1 MLHSIATQGQN
12 LFARGMGCVM
22 IDAVPRPNR
31 VRLVDGNLSVS
42 HGSAKDVNVTQG
54 VAILEITGLGP
65 ALVTLDTIEK
75 AAPVEIVQYELNDLY
90 GVCARLTGMPQALE
104 SAVHVARQLIES
116 MGGTCVSTIINA
128 PDRESAKVIHAQ
140 AEYQPLLEQ
149 EVVFFPRAEQ
159 DAATP
164 ATQGTK
170 SMATDP
176 NYAIG
181 LIETQGFTAVIE
193 AIDTACKAAN
203 VEVIG
208 KEKLGGG
215 YITVLIKG
223 DVAAVGAAVE
233 AGKAKVDGLGKLISA
248 HVIARPS
255 AGILKLLPHL

>member
-1 MLHSIATQGQN
+1 MN
-12 LFARGMGCVM
+12 
-22 IDAVPRPNR
+22 
-31 VRLVDGNLSVS
+31 
-42 HGSAKDVNVTQG
+42 QG

-75 AAPVEIVQYELNDLY
+75 AAPVEILHYELNDLY
-90 GVCARLTGMPQALE
+90 GICVRVAGTPAALA
-104 SAVHVARQLIES
+104 SAVEAARRRIES
-116 MGGTCVSTIINA
+116 MGGSCVSTIINA
-128 PDRESAKVIHAQ
+128 PDRESAKVIHAR

-149 EVVFFPRAEQ
+149 AAVFFPQTEVE
-159 DAATP
+159 AATQ
-164 ATQGTK
+164 ATEGTK
-170 SMATDP
+170 TMSGDLD
-176 NYAIG
+176 YAIG

-248 HVIARPS
+248 HIIARPS
-255 AGILKLLPHL
+255 AGILKLLPQL

>member
-1 MLHSIATQGQN
+1 MKQS
-12 LFARGMGCVM
+12 
-22 IDAVPRPNR
+22 
-31 VRLVDGNLSVS
+31 
-42 HGSAKDVNVTQG
+42 
-54 VAILEITGLGP
+54 VAILEIAGLGP
-65 ALVTLDTIEK
+65 ALVTLDAIEK
-75 AAPVEIVQYELNDLY
+75 AAAVEVLQYELNDFY
-90 GVCARLTGMPQALE
+90 GVCARIAGTPAALE
-104 SAVHVARQLIES
+104 AAINVARRLLEG
-116 MGGTCVSTIINA
+116 MGGVCVTTIINA
-128 PDRESAKVIHAQ
+128 PASEAAKVIHVK

-149 EVVFFPRAEQ
+149 EVVFFPHLNKS
-159 DAATP
+159 
-164 ATQGTK
+164 TQPKQSKGK
-170 SMATDP
+170 GLWRQNP

-233 AGKAKVDGLGKLISA
+233 AGKEKVEGLGKLISA

-255 AGILKLLPHL
+255 EGILKLLPPL

>member
-1 MLHSIATQGQN
+1 MN
-12 LFARGMGCVM
+12 
-22 IDAVPRPNR
+22 
-31 VRLVDGNLSVS
+31 
-42 HGSAKDVNVTQG
+42 QG

-65 ALVTLDTIEK
+65 ALVTIDTIEK
-75 AAPVEIVQYELNDLY
+75 TAPVEILQYELNDLY
-90 GVCARLTGMPQALE
+90 GVCLRVAGSPSARKALCLAAHE
-104 SAVHVARQLIES
+104 LIDR

-128 PDRESAKVIHAQ
+128 PTAESAKAIHAQ

-149 EVVFFPRAEQ
+149 EAVFFPQSAE
-159 DAATP
+159 AAGTP
-164 ATQGTK
+164 ATEGTPA
-170 SMATDP
+170 MATEL
-176 NYAIG
+176 NHAIG

-233 AGKAKVDGLGKLISA
+233 AGKARVEGLGKLISA

-255 AGILKLLPHL
+255 PSIWKLLPG

>member
-1 MLHSIATQGQN
+1 
-12 LFARGMGCVM
+12 MG
-22 IDAVPRPNR
+22 
-31 VRLVDGNLSVS
+31 
-42 HGSAKDVNVTQG
+42 
-54 VAILEITGLGP
+54 
-65 ALVTLDTIEK
+65 
-75 AAPVEIVQYELNDLY
+75 
-90 GVCARLTGMPQALE
+90 GVCVT
-104 SAVHVARQLIES
+104 
-116 MGGTCVSTIINA
+116 TIINA
-128 PDRESAKVIHAQ
+128 PASEAAKVIHVK

-149 EVVFFPRAEQ
+149 EVVFFPRTEQ
-159 DAATP
+159 VNP
-164 ATQGTK
+164 AQAIEGERL
-170 SMATDP
+170 MATDP

-233 AGKAKVDGLGKLISA
+233 AGKEKVEGLGKLISA

-255 AGILKLLPHL
+255 EGILKLLPPL

>member
-1 MLHSIATQGQN
+1 MK
-12 LFARGMGCVM
+12 R
-22 IDAVPRPNR
+22 
-31 VRLVDGNLSVS
+31 
-42 HGSAKDVNVTQG
+42 G

-65 ALVTLDTIEK
+65 ALVTIDTMEK
-75 AAPVEIVQYELNDLY
+75 AAPVEILQYELNDLY
-90 GVCARLTGMPQALE
+90 GVCVRIAGMPSDLE
-104 SAVHVARQLIES
+104 SAVHAAHELIDH
-116 MGGTCVSTIINA
+116 MGGACVSTIINA
-128 PDRESAKVIHAQ
+128 PDAESAKAIHAQ

-149 EVVFFPRAEQ
+149 EVVFFPRTAQ
-159 DAATP
+159 GATTQ
-164 ATQGTK
+164 ATEGTP
-170 SMATDP
+170 SMATDL

-233 AGKAKVDGLGKLISA
+233 AGKARVDGLGKLISA
-248 HVIARPS
+248 HVIPRPS
-255 AGILKLLPHL
+255 AGILKLLPS

>member
-1 MLHSIATQGQN
+1 MN
-12 LFARGMGCVM
+12 
-22 IDAVPRPNR
+22 
-31 VRLVDGNLSVS
+31 
-42 HGSAKDVNVTQG
+42 QG

-75 AAPVEIVQYELNDLY
+75 AAPVEILHYELNDLY
-90 GVCARLTGMPQALE
+90 GICVRLTGAAAALE
-104 SAVHVARQLIES
+104 SAVDAARRRIES
-116 MGGTCVSTIINA
+116 MGGRCVSTIIQA
-128 PDRESAKVIHAQ
+128 PDREALKAIYAQ

-149 EVVFFPRAEQ
+149 AAVFFPRTESE
-159 DAATP
+159 AATQ
-164 ATQGTK
+164 ATEGTRT
-170 SMATDP
+170 MAGDLD
-176 NYAIG
+176 YAIG

-248 HVIARPS
+248 HIIARPS
-255 AGILKLLPHL
+255 AGILKLLPQA

>member
-1 MLHSIATQGQN
+1 MQ
-12 LFARGMGCVM
+12 R
-22 IDAVPRPNR
+22 
-31 VRLVDGNLSVS
+31 
-42 HGSAKDVNVTQG
+42 G

-65 ALVTLDTIEK
+65 ALVTIDTIEK
-75 AAPVEIVQYELNDLY
+75 AAPVEILQYELNDLY
-90 GVCARLTGMPQALE
+90 GVCVRIAGMPPALE
-104 SAVHVARQLIES
+104 SAVHAAHELIDH

-128 PDRESAKVIHAQ
+128 PDAESAKAIHAQ
-140 AEYQPLLEQ
+140 AEYQPLLDQ
-149 EVVFFPRAEQ
+149 EVVFFPRSEQ

-164 ATQGTK
+164 ATEGTRL
-170 SMATDP
+170 MATDL

-233 AGKAKVDGLGKLISA
+233 AGKARVDGLGKLISA

-255 AGILKLLPHL
+255 ASILKLLPT